1 MILSRLFHRFS
12 ARSRFAPIFGTLG
25 LALTLGLA
33 AGTALAAD
41 EPGVTATTLRVS
53 AIMPLAGDNAVYGL
67 NLKRGIEAA
76 LAGQQVQGRKLELTV
91 ANDFG
96 EPITTLE
103 VGNKLLEAGVFAML
117 GNVGALTTLKWMP
130 VLTANRIP
138 AVGFYA
144 AGEAGNADGM
154 LNFRPGHAQEV
165 AELIAAAASAGV
177 KPGRFCAFVQN
188 DAYGLAGIEGLKTGL
203 SRLPETQPIIARLD
217 QIVDMTMGGINPALN
232 GMGPVGFYRRGA
244 SYLRDGYQSL
254 KTWEQTS
261 GATCQ
266 WVVLVAA
273 PKVAA
278 DFIAYARYK
287 NEPWV
292 FAAISTTVAGDELA
306 RLLRESGVKTPLI
319 ATRVVPAL
327 NAPLPVLG
335 DAQAAL
341 GASLNALSL
350 EGFIVGRMFLTILRA
365 MNGPLTR
372 DNFLKTAR
380 RQPFEVGGV
389 RIDFTAGNPG
399 SRLLLLTVLNDGH
412 VDVITASDLPA
423 LLKP

>member
-1 MILSRLFHRFS
+1 MILSRLFYRFS
-12 ARSRFAPIFGTLG
+12 APFRLALLFG
-25 LALTLGLA
+25 LALTLA
-33 AGTALAAD
+33 MSAALAGA
-41 EPGVTATTLRVS
+41 EPGLTATTLRVG

-67 NLKRGIEAA
+67 NLKRGLEAA
-76 LAGQQVQGRKLELTV
+76 LAGQQVQGRTLELTV

-103 VGNKLLEAGVFAML
+103 VGNKLLETGVFAML
-117 GNVGALTTLKWMP
+117 GNVGTLTTLKLMP

-138 AVGFYA
+138 AVGFYT
-144 AGEAGNADGM
+144 AGEAGYADGM
-154 LNFRPGHAQEV
+154 LNFRPDHAQEV
-165 AELIAAAASAGV
+165 AELIAAGVGAGV

-203 SRLPETQPIIARLD
+203 SRLPETQPIIAKLD

-254 KTWEQTS
+254 KAWEQTS

-306 RLLRESGVKTPLI
+306 RLLRESGVNTRLI
-319 ATRVVPAL
+319 ATQVVPAL
-327 NAPLPVLG
+327 NAPLPILNE
-335 DAQAAL
+335 AHAAL
-341 GASLNALSL
+341 GASLNALNL

-372 DNFLKTAR
+372 ENFLKTAR

-399 SRLLLLTVLNDGH
+399 SRLLLLTVLDANR
-412 VDVITASDLPA
+412 VEVVTASDLSA
-423 LLKP
+423 LLQP